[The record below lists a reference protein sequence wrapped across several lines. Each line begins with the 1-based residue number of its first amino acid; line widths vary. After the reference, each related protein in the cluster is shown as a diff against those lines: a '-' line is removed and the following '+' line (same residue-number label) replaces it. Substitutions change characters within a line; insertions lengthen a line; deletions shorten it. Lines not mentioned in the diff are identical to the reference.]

1 MTLTLTTILLIF
13 SGSILAGLMG
23 SLLGLGGGI
32 LIVPMLSL
40 AFGLPIQYA
49 IGASV
54 IAIIATSSGSAS
66 AYVRDRLSNI
76 RVGMF
81 LETATVSGAIVG
93 ALLASIVAPQL
104 LYIIF
109 GIVLLISLLPILV
122 KLGEELPQNVKNDR
136 LATTLSLASSYPDKR
151 LGEEVAYEVT
161 NTGWGFLV
169 MCIAGCLSG
178 LLGIGSGV
186 FKVLAMDTIMRIPM
200 KVSTTTSNFMIGVT
214 GAASASIYFARGD
227 VHPLIA
233 APVALGIL
241 AGSFVGARIL
251 PLMKNTTLR
260 KIFIPVLSLIALQM
274 VLRGF
279 GISW

>member
-1 MTLTLTTILLIF
+1 MTLTLTIILLIF

-49 IGASV
+49 VGASI
-54 IAIIATSSGSAS
+54 IAIIATSSGSAA

-81 LETATVSGAIVG
+81 LETATVSGAIAG

-136 LATTLSLASSYPDKR
+136 LASALTLASSYPDKR

-241 AGSFVGARIL
+241 AGSFLGARIL
-251 PLMKNTTLR
+251 PHMKNTTLR
-260 KIFIPVLSLIALQM
+260 KIFIPVLGLIALQM

>member
-49 IGASV
+49 VGASV
-54 IAIIATSSGSAS
+54 IAIIATSSGSAA

-93 ALLASIVAPQL
+93 ALLATIVAPQL

-136 LATTLSLASSYPDKR
+136 LATALSLASSYPDKR

-169 MCIAGCLSG
+169 MCVAGCLSG

-274 VLRGF
+274 VLHGF